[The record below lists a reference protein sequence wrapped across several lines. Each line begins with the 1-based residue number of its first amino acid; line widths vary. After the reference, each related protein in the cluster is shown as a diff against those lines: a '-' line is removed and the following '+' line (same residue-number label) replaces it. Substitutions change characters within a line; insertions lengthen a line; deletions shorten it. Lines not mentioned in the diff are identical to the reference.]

1 MTVSET
7 ILKNAKSQIHDIMYL
22 KEDKYKEIRA
32 EILLIVV

>member
-7 ILKNAKSQIHDIMYL
+7 ILKNVKSQIHDITYL
-22 KEDKYKEIRA
+22 KEDKHKEISA